1 LTVGSLARLWGRI
14 LMVDIILNRE
24 EIMEAVEI
32 AHGRDAP
39 KVAAGIKPSFG
50 PGISNYDG
58 HITGALAELAAA
70 KYYGV
75 EVDNKFYGESGDGH
89 QPDITF
95 NGWGIEIKSTQYDPP
110 ILKFNQLLDFN
121 SDIALLCHVDR
132 QQMKAT
138 AGEQITVNLAG
149 VVSRNKFLN
158 TCYRKSFG
166 YGDRY
171 CMAAASMANPSV
183 LKERSK

>member
-1 LTVGSLARLWGRI
+1 
-14 LMVDIILNRE
+14 MVDIILNRE

-39 KVAAGIKPSFG
+39 KVAAGIKPTFG
-50 PGISNYDG
+50 PGTSNYDG
-58 HITGALAELAAA
+58 HLTGALAELAAA

-75 EVDNKFYGESGDGH
+75 EIDKTFYAESGDGH
-89 QPDITF
+89 QPDIQF
-95 NGWGIEIKSTQYDPP
+95 NGWGIEIKSTQYAPP
-110 ILKFNQLLDFN
+110 ILKFNQLRDFN
-121 SDIALLCHVDR
+121 SDVALLCFVDR

-149 VVSRNKFLN
+149 IVSRNKFLN
-158 TCYRKSFG
+158 TFYMKSFG

-171 CMAAASMANPSV
+171 CMAAASMADPSV
-183 LKERSK
+183 LKERKKDD